1 MISGTTSSTASD
13 SLSALRRFAHSSPQ
27 AVERCELCGTAL
39 DAVHPHL
46 LERSN
51 RRIVCGCEACSILF
65 SDRDDGRYLRIP
77 RRARSLAGFSFT
89 DLEWEA
95 LTIPINLAF
104 FFRDSAGGINA
115 LYPSPAGAIESQLPM
130 TALAERF
137 ASARELQAMKPE
149 VEALLVNRI
158 GGTNRYMIV
167 PIDECFRLVGLIRA
181 HWRGLSGGKEVWV
194 AVAEFFEQ
202 LERNAAGQNKE
213 SHA

>member
-1 MISGTTSSTASD
+1 MTIETTSPPASE
-13 SLSALRRFAHSSPQ
+13 SLSALRRFARSSPP
-27 AVERCELCGTAL
+27 AEHCDLCGATVE
-39 DAVHPHL
+39 AVHPHL

-51 RRIVCGCEACSILF
+51 RRIACGCEACSILF
-65 SDRDDGRYLRIP
+65 SDRDDGKFLRIP

-104 FFRDSAGGINA
+104 FFCDCDGGIKA

-130 TALAERF
+130 TTLADRF
-137 ASARELQAMKPE
+137 LSVPGLQAMKPE

-158 GGTNRYMIV
+158 GATHKYMIV

-181 HWRGLSGGKEVWV
+181 HWRGLSGGKEVWN

-202 LERNAAGQNKE
+202 LESNAASQHKE